1 MRILQVHDHY
11 LPCGGAE
18 VYFTD
23 IINSLEERGLEI
35 AVLYSA
41 MKGNGYKSSGRK
53 EYFIPPSP
61 GLLRGLS
68 LLKEVRK
75 IVNEINPDVIH
86 IHGFHGYTS
95 PLIIR
100 ELLRRCPTIHTAHD
114 VMAFCLN
121 REKICKYENDICTKA
136 VGWGCLTSRCISL
149 FKKGIVIL
157 TLKSIITQNFEMKQY
172 RNLQKVIVASEYMRD
187 ELVRNGVS
195 IENIEVLY
203 YYLNVE
209 NDWFN
214 WREKEEKSNIILYVG
229 RVEKNKG
236 VGELIE
242 ILSLVR
248 GIPWEAKIVG
258 YGNYENKVRERI
270 NFLGLSDK
278 VNMVGHIPHKDLHHY
293 YSEASMVVVPS
304 IYPEPFGLIGI
315 EAMYFGKPVVAFD
328 VGGISEWLKDG
339 ENGFLVNFPD
349 KKQFAERIKLLLEDS
364 SLAEKFGRNGKEM
377 VKRFLNKEEHINRLL
392 KIYNNVIEGWKYRK

>member
-11 LPCGGAE
+11 LPWGGAE

-41 MKGNGYKSSGRK
+41 MKDNGYKSSRRK

-68 LLKEVRK
+68 LIKEVRK
-75 IVNEINPDVIH
+75 IVDEVNPDIIH

-95 PLIIR
+95 PLVIR
-100 ELLRRCPTIHTAHD
+100 EMIRMRPTIHTAHD
-114 VMAFCLN
+114 IMAFCLN
-121 REKICKYENDICTKA
+121 RKKIYNPEDNICKRP
-136 VGWGCLTSRCISL
+136 VGWGCLTSGCIGFSE
-149 FKKGIVIL
+149 KGSIIS
-157 TLKSIITQNFEMKQY
+157 TLKNIIIQNTEMRQY
-172 RNLQKVIVASEYMRD
+172 RKLIKIIVASKYMRD

-195 IENIEVLY
+195 IENIEILY

-209 NDWFN
+209 NDWFD

-229 RVEKNKG
+229 RIEKNKG
-236 VGELIE
+236 VGELID
-242 ILSLVR
+242 ILSLIQDIQWR
-248 GIPWEAKIVG
+248 AKIIG
-258 YGNYENKVRERI
+258 YGSYECEARKKIDAV
-270 NFLGLSDK
+270 GLSSKIDL
-278 VNMVGHIPHKDLHHY
+278 VGHIQHSNLSQY
-293 YSEASMVVVPS
+293 YNEAAVVVVPS

-339 ENGFLVNFPD
+339 ENGFLVKFPD

-377 VKRFLNKEEHINRLL
+377 VKRFINKDEHVDRLL
-392 KIYNNVIEGWKYRK
+392 KIYNNVIEEWKYRK